1 MTALTKTPKDYLK
14 NPYARILIPDAETGT
29 YAALI
34 REFPGCVAQGNTIEE
49 SFSRL
54 EAAAASWIQ
63 SCLDAGLPIPEPL
76 ADRKYSGKVVLRLP
90 RHLHQKAAEMAET
103 EKTSLN
109 TLLVAAVA
117 NYVGMKKA
125 ATVPTQFVLSQAQ
138 IVITVNATV
147 NAFNAP
153 PPEYRLDA
161 PASDRG
167 PVGTT
172 TIARL
177 GR

>member
-1 MTALTKTPKDYLK
+1 MTKSTKTPKEYLK
-14 NPYARILIPDAETGT
+14 GPYARVLIPDSETGT

-34 REFPGCVAQGNTIEE
+34 REFPGCVAQGNTVQEAT
-49 SFSRL
+49 SRL
-54 EAAAASWIQ
+54 ESAAESWIQ
-63 SCLDAGLPIPEPL
+63 SCLDVGQPIPEPM
-76 ADRKYSGKVVLRLP
+76 AARQYSGKVVLRLP
-90 RHLHQKAAEMAET
+90 RSLHHKAVEMAEA

-117 NYVGMKKA
+117 SHLEIKKA
-125 ATVPTQFVLSQAQ
+125 AMQPTQLVLSHAQ

-153 PPEYRLDA
+153 PSEYHLETS
-161 PASDRG
+161 ASAQG

-177 GR
+177 RR